1 MLLAT
6 LSPRLG
12 GVLSDEAAASAARID
27 RDVRLALSGVAAR
40 RAELLTRGAG
50 ARYRAALL
58 ETTTA
63 AWRRFAAAL
72 GAVLRAADSVSAA
85 IAAPDAADARRRL
98 RAFLTENP
106 DLGRDRSSAGATP

>member
-12 GVLSDEAAASAARID
+12 GVLSDEAVASAARID
-27 RDVRLALSGVAAR
+27 RDVRLALTGVAAR

-58 ETTTA
+58 ATTTA
-63 AWRRFAAAL
+63 AWQRFAAAL
-72 GAVLRAADSVSAA
+72 GTVLRAADGVSAG
-85 IAAPDAADARRRL
+85 IASPDAIDARRRL
-98 RAFLTENP
+98 QGFLSENP
-106 DLGRDRSSAGATP
+106 DLGRDRPSASGMP